1 MAQRTRIDLIDDI
14 DGAVA
19 HETVTFALDGIGY
32 EIDLSEKNAA
42 ALRNAFAPF
51 VAAGRK
57 VSGARR
63 RVARKGSDGEATA
76 IRAWALAQG
85 LAVSSRGRVSAEI
98 RQAYENAHR

>member
-14 DGAVA
+14 DGGTAN
-19 HETVTFALDGIGY
+19 ETVTFALDGIGY
-32 EIDLSEKNAA
+32 EIDLSERNAA
-42 ALRNAFAPF
+42 SLRSAFAPY
-51 VAAGRK
+51 VAVGRK

-63 RVARKGSDGEATA
+63 RGARKGSEGDATA
-76 IRAWALAQG
+76 IRAWALGQG